1 MADGI
6 DYSNECPCKRH
17 ANLTTMK
24 SLTSKGLDTAEWRVI
39 FAKGCITPGDY
50 EKQPHLVRE
59 LYKEAEDLAKTIKL
73 YPMRKKI
80 DDGDYV
86 RAVSRLFSREFTQK
100 DADTI

>member
-1 MADGI
+1 M
-6 DYSNECPCKRH
+6 
-17 ANLTTMK
+17 
-24 SLTSKGLDTAEWRVI
+24 
-39 FAKGCITPGDY
+39 
-50 EKQPHLVRE
+50 RE

-86 RAVSRLFSREFTQK
+86 RSVAKLFSRDFTQK